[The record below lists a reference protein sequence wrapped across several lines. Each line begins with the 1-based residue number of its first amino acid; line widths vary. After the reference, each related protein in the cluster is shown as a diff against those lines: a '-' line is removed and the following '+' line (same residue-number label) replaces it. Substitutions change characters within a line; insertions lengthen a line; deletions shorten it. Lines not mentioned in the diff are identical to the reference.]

1 MEKEEKLL
9 CFTGL
14 FQYEE
19 EASLSVSGATKLHHE
34 KERKRFRFENLIFVK
49 LFRVSESVKRRQ
61 WWRD

>member
-14 FQYEE
+14 FQYEEEE

-49 LFRVSESVKRRQ
+49 LFRVSESVKRR
-61 WWRD
+61 